1 MFSLRWPASMQ
12 ICWNKRKRLHKK
24 RVQLPQD
31 WFGTPT
37 WPPWR
42 HVKTLYMVLGDAV
55 TKLQRFV
62 WIFNHV
68 LRVITWSLFN
78 FRALNLFKKPISAWP
93 FIWWCQF
100 IDWFEFE
107 TRPNSLRNSEMANIL
122 EVFSQQRVFH
132 WLLQSH
138 MTSNNGDDSRQE
150 PLSSRRSRR
159 WKRAWD
165 STSDITLLCNLRDAT
180 VELSS
185 HLKGKSILNRTDNNS
200 VGQEMNT
207 HTHICKLG
215 KASKPLLH
223 FCIYFSCLK
232 WMKPRSVLGW
242 T

>member
-1 MFSLRWPASMQ
+1 MTF
-12 ICWNKRKRLHKK
+12 
-24 RVQLPQD
+24 
-31 WFGTPT
+31 
-37 WPPWR
+37 
-42 HVKTLYMVLGDAV
+42 YMVVSVYRL
-55 TKLQRFV
+55 V
-62 WIFNHV
+62 WIWN
-68 LRVITWSLFN
+68 S
-78 FRALNLFKKPISAWP
+78 P
-93 FIWWCQF
+93 QF
-100 IDWFEFE
+100 P
-107 TRPNSLRNSEMANIL
+107 TQLRNGQYSRS
-122 EVFSQQRVFH
+122 FFPKRVFH

-185 HLKGKSILNRTDNNS
+185 HLEGKSILNRTDNNS

-223 FCIYFSCLK
+223 FCIYFSSLK

>member
-1 MFSLRWPASMQ
+1 MA
-12 ICWNKRKRLHKK
+12 
-24 RVQLPQD
+24 
-31 WFGTPT
+31 
-37 WPPWR
+37 
-42 HVKTLYMVLGDAV
+42 AV
-55 TKLQRFV
+55 TSCENTLDGFGGRCHKIARFA

-68 LRVITWSLFN
+68 SRVITWSLFN
-78 FRALNLFKKPISAWP
+78 FRALNLFKKPISIWP

-100 IDWFEFE
+100 IDWFESE
-107 TRPNSLRNSEMANIL
+107 TRPNSLRNSEMANKARIFFPTACL
-122 EVFSQQRVFH
+122 SLVTSK
-132 WLLQSH
+132 SH
-138 MTSNNGDDSRQE
+138 DIRQWWWFPPIQE
-150 PLSSRRSRR
+150 PLSSRRSRP

-185 HLKGKSILNRTDNNS
+185 HLEGKSILNRTDNNS
-200 VGQEMNT
+200 VGQEMNR

-232 WMKPRSVLGW
+232 WMKPRLVLGW

>member
-1 MFSLRWPASMQ
+1 MTF
-12 ICWNKRKRLHKK
+12 
-24 RVQLPQD
+24 
-31 WFGTPT
+31 
-37 WPPWR
+37 
-42 HVKTLYMVLGDAV
+42 YMVVSVYRL
-55 TKLQRFV
+55 V
-62 WIFNHV
+62 W
-68 LRVITWSLFN
+68 RN
-78 FRALNLFKKPISAWP
+78 F
-93 FIWWCQF
+93 
-100 IDWFEFE
+100 
-107 TRPNSLRNSEMANIL
+107 EMANIL
-122 EVFSQQRVFH
+122 EFFSQQRVFH

-185 HLKGKSILNRTDNNS
+185 HLEGKSILNGTDNK
-200 VGQEMNT
+200 MNR
-207 HTHICKLG
+207 HAHICKLG

-232 WMKPRSVLGW
+232 WMKPRLVLGW